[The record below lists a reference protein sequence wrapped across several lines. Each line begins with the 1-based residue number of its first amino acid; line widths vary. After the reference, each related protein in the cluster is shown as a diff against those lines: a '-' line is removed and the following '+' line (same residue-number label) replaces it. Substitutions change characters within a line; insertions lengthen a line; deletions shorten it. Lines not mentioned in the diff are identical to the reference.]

1 MGRVYTASFAGLAIT
16 AQVDFIE
23 ILCGS
28 ADVILVHE
36 IGISQL
42 LDVGDASAE
51 HLLLKYRQGLTGAGT
66 AGTAQT
72 PEPRQTG
79 DPASDATVTTGRTTK
94 GTGGNDMERWAWNVL
109 LPFQHIWTP
118 ETRPVLSPS
127 QRDAIELATTPNDSI
142 TCSGYITFEE
152 LG

>member
-94 GTGGNDMERWAWNVL
+94 ARTV
-109 LPFQHIWTP
+109 T
-118 ETRPVLSPS
+118 
-127 QRDAIELATTPNDSI
+127 LAAGRNRTSDHS
-142 TCSGYITFEE
+142 SGFDH
-152 LG
+152 LFRLHHV